1 MFSVISIT
9 LLVIVGIIGFILT
22 VLSKKRMEKGLGR
35 KVDKLEANS
44 ISNWMEVS
52 DNEEKRSDEKRENL
66 SLLPISIRTE
76 TR

>member
-22 VLSKKRMEKGLGR
+22 VLNKKRMEKGLGR

-52 DNEEKRSDEKRENL
+52 DNEEKRQ
-66 SLLPISIRTE
+66 
-76 TR
+76 

>member
-9 LLVIVGIIGFILT
+9 MLVIVGIIGFTLT

-52 DNEEKRSDEKRENL
+52 DNEEKRQ
-66 SLLPISIRTE
+66 
-76 TR
+76 